1 VTTRVEGVGLILVIN
16 PGGGSTKVAVFDG
29 ETCVFKGSIPHGKTS
44 GAFEDMLVQRDR
56 LEHAITDALATQG
69 IDVGALGAIVGRGGA
84 LKPMASGT
92 YRVNDLLAEDIRGGN
107 VQAKHPSNLGALM
120 AFELGERLGKPAFMV
135 DPVSVDE
142 FIAEA
147 RLTGLPEMER
157 KSLDHPLNS
166 KMVAR
171 RAAREMGKT
180 YEAINLI
187 VVHMGTGISVSTHL
201 KGRMMD
207 VNNAQDGGPFST
219 QRTGGLP
226 TTQLI
231 ALCYSGAYTKDQMH
245 ARVTRGGGLS
255 AHLGTDDMVEAE
267 KRARAGDAKADAVL
281 RAMAYQI
288 AKEIGASAAALRGQV
303 DAVVY
308 TGGVAHCRYVVN
320 LVREWV
326 GFLTPNV
333 FVYPGEHEMESLA
346 LGALRV
352 LRGEETAR
360 EYR

>member
-1 VTTRVEGVGLILVIN
+1 MKIKVEGVGLILVIN
-16 PGGGSTKVAVFDG
+16 PGGGSTKIAVFDG
-29 ETCVFKGSIPHGKTS
+29 ETCVFNKSIPHAEPG
-44 GAFEDMLVQRDR
+44 GAFEEMLVQRDR
-56 LEHAITDALATQG
+56 LERAIADALAAEG
-69 IDVGALGAIVGRGGA
+69 IKVEALGAIVGRGGA
-84 LKPMASGT
+84 LKPMVSGT
-92 YRVNDLLAEDIRGGN
+92 YRVNGLLAEDIRTGN

-142 FIAEA
+142 FIPEA
-147 RLTGLPEMER
+147 RLTGLPELER

-187 VVHMGTGISVSTHL
+187 VVHMGTGISVSAHL
-201 KGRMMD
+201 RGRMID

-226 TTQLI
+226 TTQLV
-231 ALCYSGAYTKDQMH
+231 ALCYSGAHTRDELH
-245 ARVTRGGGLS
+245 ARVTRKGGLS

-267 KRARAGDAKADAVL
+267 KRARAGDVKADAVL

-288 AKEIGASAAALRGQV
+288 AKEIGASAAALRGRV

-308 TGGVAHCRYVVN
+308 TGGVAHCKYAVD

-326 GFLTPNV
+326 DFVTPNV

-346 LGALRV
+346 QGALRV
-352 LRGEETAR
+352 LRGEETAK